1 MSEELGCHNVVIE
14 GENRELEVQ
23 TGELEG
29 EKGRLESEGA
39 DLEGQNG
46 ELARSFYVPSC
57 PAPPGGGEKSVQ
69 GAPNEVGWSGYIGK
83 SRKSTNHQTQRNTSK
98 HNINKQITLF

>member
-46 ELARSFYVPSC
+46 ELDLSRELGGKNGVPE
-57 PAPPGGGEKSVQ
+57 G
-69 GAPNEVGWSGYIGK
+69 
-83 SRKSTNHQTQRNTSK
+83 
-98 HNINKQITLF
+98 